1 VLSTVPYIK
10 LSWNHSGRKVPEIIQ
25 NCASCVGLIIASFY
39 LNPELAAIL
48 LCCLPLIGT
57 ATAIVMKVMSVSTL
71 EGQAQYAKA
80 GAVANEVFAG
90 VRTVASLCSEPW
102 EIKRYTQYLLSAEKA
117 GIKNGLQNGL
127 GQGIMFASFFL
138 AYALAFWYG
147 IKQVADDLASGCDT
161 KCATGGK
168 VISAIF
174 GIIIASS
181 LLGQMSP
188 ALTALQLARTSAVSV
203 YETID
208 RVPVIDSASDT
219 GLKPSSA
226 QGELHIDN
234 IGFSYPARQDDAV
247 YTNVDI

>member
-1 VLSTVPYIK
+1 
-10 LSWNHSGRKVPEIIQ
+10 
-25 NCASCVGLIIASFY
+25 
-39 LNPELAAIL
+39 
-48 LCCLPLIGT
+48 
-57 ATAIVMKVMSVSTL
+57 
-71 EGQAQYAKA
+71 
-80 GAVANEVFAG
+80 VFAG

-117 GIKNGLQNGL
+117 GIKNGMQNGL

-147 IKQVADDLASGCDT
+147 IKQVADDLADGCDT
-161 KCATGGK
+161 AAGDTCATGGK

-188 ALTALQLARTSAVSV
+188 ALTALPLARTSAVSV

-208 RVPVIDSASDT
+208 RVPVIDSASDA
-219 GLKPSSA
+219 GLKPDSA
-226 QGELHIDN
+226 QGELHIDK

-247 YTNVDI
+247 YTNVNIKVSYGETLALVSSCMKRFCYIACRTS